1 LLERRVPL
9 ESLPAVEAVTPI
21 VSSAKEAREKE
32 VNRMKINITEQ
43 TAPSASTS
51 KSV

>member
-9 ESLPAVEAVTPI
+9 ESLPAVEQVAPI
-21 VSSAKEAREKE
+21 ESFANAREKE
-32 VNRMKINITEQ
+32 VNRMKITESVQ
-43 TAPSASTS
+43 SIPAVSAN

>member
-9 ESLPAVEAVTPI
+9 ESLPAVEQVASI
-21 VSSAKEAREKE
+21 ESSAKAREEE
-32 VNRMKINITEQ
+32 VKKMKINITEQ
-43 TAPSASTS
+43 TAPSASTA